1 MWQHF
6 NVHCRQIYKGT
17 DQNLTEL
24 LLVTLIV
31 TSFRSK
37 LLCRDNWR

>member
-6 NVHCRQIYKGT
+6 NVCCRQMYTGT

-31 TSFRSK
+31 TFR
-37 LLCRDNWR
+37 CIDCDFI